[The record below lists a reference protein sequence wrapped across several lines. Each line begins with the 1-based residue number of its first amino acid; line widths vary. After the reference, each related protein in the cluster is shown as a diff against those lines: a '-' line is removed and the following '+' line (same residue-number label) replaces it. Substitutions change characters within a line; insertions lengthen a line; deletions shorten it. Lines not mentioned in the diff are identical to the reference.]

1 MPECVSRIQVSIMTR
16 RHLDVILCSVLIVA
30 GVLILTLDGLAQ
42 GGVETQL
49 GSMLMPRV
57 VASLIILFSL
67 MIGLPSLRGILQDR
81 PLLPTELIEAEGLD
95 GVVIYIAI
103 FTAYWWALPILGFLV
118 ATPAVILAVA
128 VLLGGRSWMPILA
141 MSLITPTIIFYGCR
155 ELIRVYLPE
164 WSF

>member
-1 MPECVSRIQVSIMTR
+1 MTR
-16 RHLDVILCSVLIVA
+16 RHLDVILCSALILA
-30 GVLILTLDGLAQ
+30 SVLILTLDGLAL

-57 VASLIILFSL
+57 VATLIILFSL
-67 MIGLPSLRGILQDR
+67 MIGLPSLRGLLQDR
-81 PLLPTELIEAEGLD
+81 PLLPTEVIETEGLD
-95 GVVIYIAI
+95 GVMIYIVI

-118 ATPAVILAVA
+118 ATPAVIFAVA
-128 VLLGGRSWMPILA
+128 VLLGGRSWLPMLS
-141 MSLITPTIIFYGCR
+141 MSLITPTVIFYGCR